1 MKITITRAKRMH
13 GCLVPYYLVV
23 DFDVQRFRQLLKDA
37 NPRATSLAANGGGII
52 DIFTQFCYNDINK
65 SVFWLSVLLSLT
77 IECRT
82 QLRPKRF
89 QVAVGTSSAR
99 PVRHRRTICRRQ
111 ICHGCHN
118 ISVCIVCSRK
128 RCLLRKRGRA
138 VLVPTVYLLS
148 YADNQYRD
156 LSKT

>member
-1 MKITITRAKRMH
+1 MH

-77 IECRT
+77 IECGT
-82 QLRPKRF
+82 QLWPKRF
-89 QVAVGTSSAR
+89 NAAVGTSTRALYGYCSSGPPWADNLPEANPAR
-99 PVRHRRTICRRQ
+99 PPYYRRLDRLLPQTMLAPQARTSNARPY
-111 ICHGCHN
+111 G
-118 ISVCIVCSRK
+118 VFAELSRS
-128 RCLLRKRGRA
+128 
-138 VLVPTVYLLS
+138 PE
-148 YADNQYRD
+148 
-156 LSKT
+156 